1 MCSYPRQLRRLNRSV
16 HAISPGL
23 QSLGWSVCQGL
34 AGQRSLCRCCP
45 QCPAPQW
52 CPWTVRPA
60 ASSGE
65 LCENSLP
72 SVNSSATF
80 TASHHGTLH
89 QLIHLPLLLPHTMAP
104 SISQYVCHV
113 YCLTWHRPSVHMST
127 TFTASHHGTIH
138 QSSST
143 FAASHHGTIHQSI
156 HLPLSLPH
164 IMAVFCIKKKKSMHF
179 FKECLWLLQ
188 IVQYQYSTKWWV

>member
-1 MCSYPRQLRRLNRSV
+1 MVPVNSPSCGFLRRAVRKQPS
-16 HAISPGL
+16 ISQFICHFYCLTSWHP
-23 QSLGWSVCQGL
+23 
-34 AGQRSLCRCCP
+34 
-45 QCPAPQW
+45 
-52 CPWTVRPA
+52 
-60 ASSGE
+60 
-65 LCENSLP
+65 P
-72 SVNSSATF
+72 SVNTSATF

-113 YCLTWHRPSVHMST
+113 YCLTWHRPSVNMST

-164 IMAVFCIKKKKSMHF
+164 IMAVFCIKKKVNAFLQRVSVTPTDCAIPILNKMMSIIGVQPKPALQPPQSM
-179 FKECLWLLQ
+179 
-188 IVQYQYSTKWWV
+188 ISP